1 MHPNKTNNNFQ
12 NLVSVNIMNKNNIK
26 EAAQMTI
33 NRLMAVLIY
42 SLTANEYIVYPTN
55 MTNITHKAK
64 YTKQLVSLKTK
75 NVMKWQ
81 KQRVKTMYIT
91 KFIGNSYIAFTNKQR
106 RINIKHMIPVAIA
119 NPYQFLQLAQN
130 FFSK

>member
-12 NLVSVNIMNKNNIK
+12 NLVSVNIMNKNSIK

-64 YTKQLVSLKTK
+64 YTK
-75 NVMKWQ
+75 
-81 KQRVKTMYIT
+81 
-91 KFIGNSYIAFTNKQR
+91 
-106 RINIKHMIPVAIA
+106 
-119 NPYQFLQLAQN
+119 
-130 FFSK
+130 